1 MRNDADHIIKLQR
14 ELDKCL
20 CAADKLEEH
29 LAAAKIAE
37 AQDAL
42 KACMPL
48 ATSENEL
55 GVPRI

>member
-14 ELDKCL
+14 DLDKCL

-42 KACMPL
+42 KELRPIACN
-48 ATSENEL
+48 ENGL
-55 GVPRI
+55 DTRRI